1 MADRDVNRSLS
12 RALRAPVRAMSRMLP
27 RNDSPTATDAVGDRR
42 GGVVDCAL
50 YVDGIRQPGQWHHV
64 DALARARELGNSFV
78 WVGLHEPSPAE
89 FEDIAVTFRL
99 HELAVED
106 AIKASQRPKLERYEQ
121 VTFAAM
127 RTARYLEH
135 RELTESTDV
144 VETGNVMV
152 FLGPQ
157 FVITVRHGDACRL
170 APVRSDLEARRDL
183 LTQGPW
189 AVFHAVCDRVVDV
202 YLDVAASMEEDV
214 NQLEDGVFSRE
225 GGADIQRI
233 YQLKR
238 ELVEFKR
245 AVYPLQ
251 RPLTALVSG
260 QVPGVPKEVRRY
272 IRDVADH
279 LSRVME
285 QLSTFDDLLNSI
297 LQARLAQVT
306 VDQNNDMRK
315 IAAWAA
321 IAALQT
327 AIAGIYGMNFEHM
340 PELEWRYG
348 YPLVIGVMVV
358 SAMVLHRL
366 FRRSGWL

>member
-1 MADRDVNRSLS
+1 
-12 RALRAPVRAMSRMLP
+12 MLP
-27 RNDSPTATDAVGDRR
+27 RSHVPSSADAAGDGRS
-42 GGVVDCAL
+42 GVVDCAL
-50 YVDGIRQPGQWHHV
+50 YVDGARQPGQWSHA
-64 DALARARELGNSFV
+64 DALARARERDNAFV
-78 WVGLHEPSPAE
+78 WIGLHEPSPAE
-89 FEDIAVTFRL
+89 FADIAVTFRL

-106 AIKASQRPKLERYEQ
+106 AIKAFQRPKLERYEQ
-121 VTFAAM
+121 VTFAVL

-144 VETGNVMV
+144 VETGNVML

-157 FVITVRHGDACRL
+157 FVISVRHGDACRL
-170 APVRSDLEARRDL
+170 APVRSDLEARSHL
-183 LTQGPW
+183 LAQGPW
-189 AVFHAVCDRVVDV
+189 AVFHAVCDRVVDI
-202 YLDVAASMEEDV
+202 YLAVAASIEEDV
-214 NQLEDGVFSRE
+214 NQLEDRVFSRE

-251 RPLTALVSG
+251 RPLTALVGG

-279 LSRVME
+279 LSRVIE

-321 IAALQT
+321 IAAVQT
-327 AIAGIYGMNFEHM
+327 GIAGVYGMNFSHM
-340 PELEWRYG
+340 PELQWKYG
-348 YPLVIGVMVV
+348 YPLVIGLMALCAVV
-358 SAMVLHRL
+358 LYRL